1 MKISLKQSSTS
12 LLKVNNHL
20 SSVLA
25 LQLIAKRIRKKNQIT
40 GERDSNTLSK
50 HFRITS

>member
-25 LQLIAKRIRKKNQIT
+25 LQLIAKRIRKKK
-40 GERDSNTLSK
+40 SNYRRK
-50 HFRITS
+50 GQ